1 MHVTHEEFTTFMSEI
16 CAFVNNRPHMDV
28 SCSSDSPHLLT
39 PSMLLTMKTSPNV
52 KPFPPLSTKDALK
65 SAWKNVQVMAE
76 DIWRRLKIQF
86 LLLPQKRE
94 KWHEHSRNIKNGGV
108 VVDKDENSRN
118 KWLIVVLRR
127 TFESQDGRVRKV
139 EIAFCNLHEEKCF
152 VSNK

>member
-1 MHVTHEEFTTFMSEI
+1 
-16 CAFVNNRPHMDV
+16 
-28 SCSSDSPHLLT
+28 
-39 PSMLLTMKTSPNV
+39 
-52 KPFPPLSTKDALK
+52 
-65 SAWKNVQVMAE
+65 MAE
-76 DIWRRLKIQF
+76 DIWRRLKIKL

-139 EIAFCNLHEEKCF
+139 EIAFCILHEEKCF